1 MESNKSYASNERE
14 RKREMLLSAKVI
26 GAGLSTIGLSGA
38 GIGIGLVFSALI
50 SSTSRNP
57 SVKSDL
63 FTYAIL
69 GFGAALRDIC
79 GIFSGRYDHRDL
91 PQQTGSLG
99 IVESEVGGIAVPISV
114 DLLDE
119 YSVHRSAAENEEGPK
134 DTNAEREHI
143 TSNNNG
149 AERSG
154 ANENTRTTGNRQ
166 TDIGRGISTEG
177 GKPQEGE
184 IDGIN
189 NPMVNNSG
197 GSEGPRQGEP
207 ENPRDKKKTDL
218 ERRTITELKAGRW
231 PAEDPKLK
239 EELVRYIQSER
250 RRTAVESARLR
261 EGKVGLTGKDEND
274 SKGFQGEL
282 RKEILVELRREASTR
297 MKSVLWR
304 VMAIELLSKNTGS
317 TNPGVDGEKL
327 EAIPGEA
334 KDNERARRILKEK
347 IEELKTK
354 ESRAK
359 GRTDQAIRR
368 KGIEG
373 LTGREK
379 ERREMKAE
387 REQRM
392 RRREELKE
400 MEERPVQKVREQREE
415 IKNRNRELKLKWE
428 KEIGELGRRTGRE
441 KYKPDPIKR
450 VYIEKL
456 NGKLRLLGIPTM
468 RDRSV
473 QMLMK
478 LVMEPIMEPW
488 GDSTSFG
495 FRPGRNCNQAI
506 SYLANRLE
514 YYRRGGL
521 ERMRMRTKRRAP
533 STKERQVE
541 RYFPIKG
548 ILDCDIK
555 GCFDNIDHGW
565 LMRNVPIPIG
575 YTETFEK
582 ILKAPIQ
589 TEENRLEVGEKGIPQ
604 GGIIS
609 PMLMN
614 WTLDGL
620 EEEVKETVKNYRS
633 TTHKWKGWLK
643 VEGKEEH
650 AGVGK
655 PTHSTM
661 LKHSR
666 KQGKLEEE
674 NMRNK
679 HDIERRTGSRGTA
692 WMIRYADDIIVGANS
707 VEYMKPIK
715 GRIRKF
721 LEERG
726 LELSEEKT
734 RAMEWKIGGKLE
746 FLSWTFHLVKPIKK
760 NWIIKAPRV
769 ARGRLRDWLGL
780 YVYPSRGATSRLR
793 GEVKEIT
800 SIKNTNKDVMTI
812 VKELTLYLL
821 GWSEYYRP
829 GGKQTKLRLGID
841 NYIYRCCKRFLYKKY
856 QRVSM
861 REIVDRHFK
870 AEGKWRGLHVKDE
883 RGTIRGEVPRLWKY
897 AAEASWTSLEV
908 ARELLKNSALV
919 NPIPYMRREIQ
930 IGKLKGSVQAEKMKE
945 QKNKCPVCG
954 EELVNWGLAMG
965 EPELMNVIG
974 TGEKAKKEEKSR
986 RFKNPEDV
994 DTEIRWNKGLEMDHI
1009 IPKGIG
1015 VTKEIREIL
1024 EHRKNK
1030 RLIHK
1035 ECHRSKYGEDKSL
1048 IRGVKEEYKRL
1059 ARMENDKGAAMAA
1072 LKKEEGIIKGRNK
1085 AIWNR
1090 IKKACKE

>member
-1 MESNKSYASNERE
+1 
-14 RKREMLLSAKVI
+14 MLLSAKVI

-38 GIGIGLVFSALI
+38 GIGLGLVFSALI

-79 GIFSGRYDHRDL
+79 WIFSGRYDHRDL

-99 IVESEVGGIAVPISV
+99 IVESEEGGIAVPISV
-114 DLLDE
+114 DLLNE
-119 YSVHRSAAENEEGPK
+119 YSLHKSAAENEKGPK
-134 DTNAEREHI
+134 DTNTEREHI
-143 TSNNNG
+143 TSNKNG

-154 ANENTRTTGNRQ
+154 ANENTRTTGSRQ
-166 TDIGRGISTEG
+166 TEIGRGISTEG
-177 GKPQEGE
+177 GKPKEGE
-184 IDGIN
+184 IEGIN

-197 GSEGPRQGEP
+197 GSEGPRQGEQ

-231 PAEDPKLK
+231 PAEDPKLRK
-239 EELVRYIQSER
+239 ELEGYIQRER

-261 EGKVGLTGKDEND
+261 EEKGGLTGKNKND
-274 SKGFQGEL
+274 SRRFQGERSQILGVQYLSHSQGL
-282 RKEILVELRREASTR
+282 RKEILEELGREASTR

-317 TNPGVDGEKL
+317 TTPGVDGERI

-334 KDNERARRILKEK
+334 KDRNRARRILKEK
-347 IEELKTK
+347 IGGLKIK

-373 LTGREK
+373 LTSREK

-387 REQRM
+387 REQRT
-392 RRREELKE
+392 RRREELKG
-400 MEERPVQKVREQREE
+400 MEERPQRKVRELREE

-441 KYKPDPIKR
+441 RYKPDPIKR
-450 VYIEKL
+450 VNIEKS
-456 NGKLRLLGIPTM
+456 NGKQRPKGIPTM
-468 RDRSV
+468 RDRSL

-495 FRPGRNCNQAI
+495 FRPGRNSHQAI

-514 YYRRGGL
+514 YNRRGEL
-521 ERMRMRTKRRAP
+521 ERMRMRTRRREP
-533 STKERQVE
+533 STKERQEE

-565 LMRNVPIPIG
+565 IMRNVPIPRG

-589 TEENRLEVGEKGIPQ
+589 TEEKRLEEREKGIPE

-620 EEEVKETVKNYRS
+620 EEEVKETVKNNGS
-633 TTHKWKGWLK
+633 TTHKRKGWLK
-643 VEGKEEH
+643 IEGKEEH
-650 AGVGK
+650 A
-655 PTHSTM
+655 
-661 LKHSR
+661 R
-666 KQGKLEEE
+666 KQGKLEEG
-674 NMRNK
+674 NLRNK
-679 HDIERRTGSRGTA
+679 HNIERRIGSRGTV
-692 WMIRYADDIIVGANS
+692 WIIRYADEFIVGANS

-715 GRIRKF
+715 ERIRKF
-721 LEERG
+721 LAERG
-726 LELSEEKT
+726 LELTEEKT
-734 RAMEWKIGGKLE
+734 RAMEWKIGKKLE
-746 FLSWTFHLVKPIKK
+746 FLSWTFHLVKPKK
-760 NWIIKAPRV
+760 INWIIKAPRV
-769 ARGRLRDWLGL
+769 ARDRLRDRLGL

-800 SIKNTNKDVMTI
+800 SIKNTNKDVMTV

-841 NYIYRCCKRFLYKKY
+841 NYINRCCKRFLYKKY
-856 QRVSM
+856 QRVSI

-883 RGTIRGEVPRLWKY
+883 RGKIRGEVPKLWKY
-897 AAEASWTSLEV
+897 AAEASWTSL
-908 ARELLKNSALV
+908 
-919 NPIPYMRREIQ
+919 
-930 IGKLKGSVQAEKMKE
+930 
-945 QKNKCPVCG
+945 
-954 EELVNWGLAMG
+954 
-965 EPELMNVIG
+965 
-974 TGEKAKKEEKSR
+974 
-986 RFKNPEDV
+986 
-994 DTEIRWNKGLEMDHI
+994 
-1009 IPKGIG
+1009 
-1015 VTKEIREIL
+1015 
-1024 EHRKNK
+1024 
-1030 RLIHK
+1030 
-1035 ECHRSKYGEDKSL
+1035 
-1048 IRGVKEEYKRL
+1048 
-1059 ARMENDKGAAMAA
+1059 
-1072 LKKEEGIIKGRNK
+1072 
-1085 AIWNR
+1085 
-1090 IKKACKE
+1090 

>member
-1 MESNKSYASNERE
+1 
-14 RKREMLLSAKVI
+14 MLLSAKVI

-99 IVESEVGGIAVPISV
+99 IVESEDGGIAVPISV
-114 DLLDE
+114 DLLYE
-119 YSVHRSAAENEEGPK
+119 YSLHGSAVENEEGPK

-143 TSNNNG
+143 TSTLANAIGIAFAKLGSDNNG

-166 TDIGRGISTEG
+166 ADIGRGISTEG
-177 GKPQEGE
+177 GKPKEGE

-207 ENPRDKKKTDL
+207 ENPRDKKPCDSMVLCVGLPTRKTDL

-239 EELVRYIQSER
+239 KELVRYLQSER

-261 EGKVGLTGKDEND
+261 EENLTSKDKKER
-274 SKGFQGEL
+274 FQGES
-282 RKEILVELRREASTR
+282 RKEILLELRREASTR

-304 VMAIELLSKNTGS
+304 VMAIELVSKNTGS
-317 TNPGVDGEKL
+317 TTPGVDGEKL
-327 EAIPGEA
+327 EAVPGEA
-334 KDNERARRILKEK
+334 KDSNRARRILKER
-347 IEELKTK
+347 IEELKNK

-373 LTGREK
+373 LTSREK
-379 ERREMKAE
+379 ERRVMKAE
-387 REQRM
+387 REQRT
-392 RRREELKE
+392 RRREELKG
-400 MEERPVQKVREQREE
+400 MEERPLQKVREQREE
-415 IKNRNRELKLKWE
+415 IKNRNRELKQKWE

-441 KYKPDPIKR
+441 KYKPDSIKR
-450 VYIEKL
+450 VYIEKS
-456 NGKLRLLGIPTM
+456 NGKQRPLGIPTM
-468 RDRSV
+468 RDRSL

-495 FRPGRNCNQAI
+495 FRPGRNSHQAI

-521 ERMRMRTKRRAP
+521 ERMRMRTKRRTP
-533 STKERQVE
+533 MTKERQVE

-575 YTETFEK
+575 YTDTFEK

-589 TEENRLEVGEKGIPQ
+589 TEGNKQEVSEKGIPQ

-643 VEGKEEH
+643 IEGKEEH
-650 AGVGK
+650 A
-655 PTHSTM
+655 
-661 LKHSR
+661 R

-674 NMRNK
+674 NQRNK

-692 WMIRYADDIIVGANS
+692 WIIRYADDFIVGANS
-707 VEYMKPIK
+707 VEYIKPIK
-715 GRIRKF
+715 ERISKF

-734 RAMEWKIGGKLE
+734 RAMEWKIGKKLE

-769 ARGRLRDWLGL
+769 ARGRLRDRLGL

-883 RGTIRGEVPRLWKY
+883 RGTIRGEVPKLWKY
-897 AAEASWTSLEV
+897 AAEASWTSMEV

-954 EELVNWGLAMG
+954 EELVNWELAMG
-965 EPELMNVIG
+965 EPELMNMIE
-974 TGEKAKKEEKSR
+974 TGEKTKKEEKSR
-986 RFKNPEDV
+986 RLKNPEDV

-1009 IPKGIG
+1009 IPKGLG
-1015 VTKEIREIL
+1015 VTKEIGEIL
-1024 EHRKNK
+1024 EHRMNK

-1072 LKKEEGIIKGRNK
+1072 LKKEEGIIVRRNK